1 MTMSVVAAS
10 MERRVIVSAA
20 LAHAMTHTLELTFAA
35 LLVPIGIEY
44 GADVAVLGAVANA
57 GTITYGVTALPSG
70 WLVDRYGPRAV
81 MIGAM
86 SMAATFACI
95 VAVSPS
101 LLLLTVALT
110 LLGAGIGLYHPAGTS
125 MVATVAERRGVAL
138 AAHGVAGNLGVALA
152 PIAAVAI
159 AIAFDWRAAYLAFA
173 AGALAVGL
181 VVWRIAPTRNDAR
194 AAVGARVRRLMAS
207 AHARPRTAPPA
218 ARRWIAPALLLIYGA
233 AVLQGFIYRG
243 SLTFLT
249 LHLRAHLDVHIFGWN
264 PEAVAGAAATA
275 VLLTAIFGQVAGG
288 TLSDRVPVER
298 AVLPFIA
305 LSVPLLALIGP
316 ATGVPLLIAC
326 AGFVLVNFAQQPIF
340 NGLITDYSPPGAVG
354 RAFGISF
361 FLTFGMGSFAASF
374 AGMIANRWG
383 TPAVFYALAVVAF
396 TMLVA
401 MLLVAAGAERR
412 RGARAREPHSA
423 EAVAGG

>member
-1 MTMSVVAAS
+1 MAMSVVAAS

-57 GTITYGVTALPSG
+57 GTITFGVTALPSG

-86 SMAATFACI
+86 AMAAAFACT

-101 LLLLTVALT
+101 LLFLTVALT

-173 AGALAVGL
+173 IGAFAVGL
-181 VVWRIAPTRNDAR
+181 LVWRIAPTRTEAR
-194 AAVGARVRRLMAS
+194 EAVDARVRRLMAS
-207 AHARPRTAPPA
+207 A
-218 ARRWIAPALLLIYGA
+218 
-233 AVLQGFIYRG
+233 
-243 SLTFLT
+243 
-249 LHLRAHLDVHIFGWN
+249 
-264 PEAVAGAAATA
+264 
-275 VLLTAIFGQVAGG
+275 
-288 TLSDRVPVER
+288 
-298 AVLPFIA
+298 
-305 LSVPLLALIGP
+305 
-316 ATGVPLLIAC
+316 
-326 AGFVLVNFAQQPIF
+326 
-340 NGLITDYSPPGAVG
+340 
-354 RAFGISF
+354 
-361 FLTFGMGSFAASF
+361 
-374 AGMIANRWG
+374 
-383 TPAVFYALAVVAF
+383 
-396 TMLVA
+396 
-401 MLLVAAGAERR
+401 
-412 RGARAREPHSA
+412 
-423 EAVAGG
+423 